1 MKKVNFKKVLVALVA
16 VFALMFVG
24 VEKAEAQTVTT
35 SGFTNSGAVTFLGVS
50 EAQDVLMTTMTTL
63 KNDAILLVPGSP
75 ASVAISKVV
84 IYYQGIY
91 DELGYGK
98 DVPTA
103 INQGIYSL
111 NDGNGFGQL
120 PSSEYMELRLGA
132 IDLLKQ

>member
-35 SGFTNSGAVTFLGVS
+35 SGFTNSGAITFLGS
-50 EAQDVLMTTMTTL
+50 SDAQDVLINTVTDL
-63 KNDAILLVPGSP
+63 KNDAALLVPGSP
-75 ASVAISKVV
+75 AYKAISKVV
-84 IYYQGIY
+84 YYYEGIRM
-91 DELGYGK
+91 ELVYGK

-103 INQGIYSL
+103 INQGITAL
-111 NDGNGFGQL
+111 NDSNGFGEL
-120 PSSEYMELRLGA
+120 PGSELMDLRHGA